1 MSDNPGDGSRA
12 RVVAWENTWAAR
24 LAAAVRAAE
33 GELAMPERIA
43 RDAAVEAIAALDG
56 N

>member
-1 MSDNPGDGSRA
+1 MSDSPGDGSCA
-12 RVVAWENTWAAR
+12 RVVARENTWAAR
-24 LAAAVRAAE
+24 PAAVRAAE
-33 GELAMPERIA
+33 GEPATLERIA